1 MSSWELSRLPP
12 FCRFS
17 STYSPWNPCRG
28 TARNTSGTPAV
39 GDVVH
44 DEVPGIRRSLPPVE
58 KGFLLFRLGR
68 AGGPLLRLCRGRHHL
83 PARAMVEEFCKGA
96 GIAHCVASPGVLGC
110 FRMRHICR
118 SERPYLRARM
128 ATNALSLCPFPAS
141 SSRSIFRDELRLSSI
156 AFLRLGM

>member
-1 MSSWELSRLPP
+1 MPAALNWQKDVWHSGFYAHGAEPGS
-12 FCRFS
+12 FRF
-17 STYSPWNPCRG
+17 
-28 TARNTSGTPAV
+28 AALAAV

-110 FRMRHICR
+110 FRMRHTCR

-128 ATNALSLCPFPAS
+128 ATNALSLCPFPVS

-156 AFLRLGM
+156 ACLRLGM